1 MLLYAD
7 KSFKLLSLLLG
18 LCLSIS
24 ICAQHAPVNAQYLS
38 NALPMNPAFAGSREA
53 LSIALTYRNQWSA
66 IDGAPVTQT
75 LAIHSPT
82 KNEKLAFGLLIYRDA
97 IGVSKK
103 NAFMANMA
111 YRVKLGAGKLAFGLS
126 GGMVM
131 QSNEWS
137 KVHTTG
143 LEIDEVFIGGD
154 DRFNLP
160 DFGAGVFYSSQKW
173 FVSLSTPSLMQHKY
187 AGGQAYNAEFD
198 MASTSIFGA
207 IGARLKLNRNLKL
220 QPSILVRSLAGDTQQ
235 LDFNL
240 IVNYN
245 EILEIGASYRTS
257 NAFLSLLRYHLN
269 GQFSLAYS
277 NEIETGTYNN
287 YFRMSHE
294 ITLTYDLIFKTNST
308 SPKFF

>member
-7 KSFKLLSLLLG
+7 KSFQLLALLLG
-18 LCLSIS
+18 LCLSLGS
-24 ICAQHAPVNAQYLS
+24 NAQHAPVNAQYLS
-38 NALPMNPAFAGSREA
+38 NALPINPAFSGSREA

-82 KNEKLAFGLLIYRDA
+82 KNEKLAFGLLVYRDA
-97 IGVSKK
+97 IGVSKR

-111 YRVKLGAGKLAFGLS
+111 YRVKLGAGNLAFGLS
-126 GGMVM
+126 GGLVM

-143 LEIDEVFIGGD
+143 LEIDEVFSGGD

-160 DFGAGVFYSSQKW
+160 DFGAGIYYSTQKW
-173 FVSLSTPSLMQHKY
+173 FVSLSAPNLMQHKY
-187 AGGQAYNAEFD
+187 AGGQTYDAQFEL
-198 MASTSIFGA
+198 ASTSIFGA
-207 IGARLKLNRNLKL
+207 VGARLNLNNDLKL
-220 QPSILVRSLAGDTQQ
+220 QPSLLLRSISGRPQQ
-235 LDFNL
+235 FDVNL
-240 IVNYN
+240 IAKYK

-257 NAFLSLLRYHLN
+257 NAFLSLIRYHLN
-269 GQFSLAYS
+269 GQFALAYS
-277 NEIETGTYNN
+277 NEIENGSYNS

-294 ITLTYDLIFKTNST
+294 LTLTYDLIFKTNST